1 MNKLGYSFKHM
12 VEIALA
18 RKGWTKA
25 RLAKE
30 MDITPQYLQDIL
42 GEKRGSEFRKNQV
55 LEILKDVWG
64 E

>member
-1 MNKLGYSFKHM
+1 M